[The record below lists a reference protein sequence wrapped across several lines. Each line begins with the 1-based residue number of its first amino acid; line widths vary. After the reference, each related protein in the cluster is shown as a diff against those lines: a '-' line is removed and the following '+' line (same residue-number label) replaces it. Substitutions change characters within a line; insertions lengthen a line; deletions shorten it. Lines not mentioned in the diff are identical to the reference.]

1 MIDTPDRLDELRQQ
15 LVALRTR
22 FSGVGARAAAAAA
35 EVRESV
41 VPAEDL
47 LDDLRSTA
55 GDFNEL
61 RRAIVDQLSGFPNT
75 PDPTKLTTLKA
86 LDAVLTAMQRVE
98 AEHAQRAGWES
109 ARDEALATLDR
120 VATLI
125 HRETPDS
132 AALTECQAQARE
144 LHEALASEPFGD
156 IEQLSAHLR
165 PFVELVT
172 LADGWN
178 QLDDDHCAAL
188 QESITQTFGRP
199 LALAA
204 LRGKLGHQGETV
216 PEPEAP
222 APPPLMT
229 APAPAAAAPV
239 VATPPVDDGRIAP
252 PPGSPLV
259 VELRASGERV
269 QVE

>member
-22 FSGVGARAAAAAA
+22 FSDVGARAAAAAD

-61 RRAIVDQLSGFPNT
+61 RSAIVDQLSGFPNT

-86 LDAVLTAMQRVE
+86 LDAVLSAMERVE
-98 AEHAQRAGWES
+98 AEHARRTAWES

-125 HRETPDS
+125 HREDPDA
-132 AALTECQAQARE
+132 AALAECQTQARE
-144 LHEALASEPFGD
+144 LHEALASEPSGD
-156 IEQLSAHLR
+156 VEQLSAHVR
-165 PFVELVT
+165 PYVELVM
-172 LADGWN
+172 LADGWD
-178 QLDDDHCAAL
+178 QLDDEHCAAL
-188 QESITQTFGRP
+188 QDAITQTFGRP
-199 LALAA
+199 LAL
-204 LRGKLGHQGETV
+204 
-216 PEPEAP
+216 
-222 APPPLMT
+222 
-229 APAPAAAAPV
+229 
-239 VATPPVDDGRIAP
+239 
-252 PPGSPLV
+252 
-259 VELRASGERV
+259 
-269 QVE
+269 